1 MTNLPVPSPGQAI
14 TGVDLTAA
22 FWNANVK
29 DAINFLCNPPLLVA
43 QDNGTNTTS
52 FTAGVAKIVA
62 LGTTVADTY
71 AGWSAVNNTYTAQ
84 VAGFYQIS
92 GGVTLSTV
100 ASAGYCLTEVY
111 YNGAVIAN
119 SQLEQLCATSATQ
132 GSFIQPVRTVHQFLN
147 VGDTISL
154 VCQVQQG
161 SIKTQPTSSL
171 EIRWVHT

>member
-14 TGVDLTAA
+14 TGVDVTAA
-22 FWNANVK
+22 FLNSSYR
-29 DAINFLCNPPLLVA
+29 DSITFLTNPPLLVA
-43 QDNGTNTTS
+43 QDTASNTTS

-71 AGWSAVNNTYTAQ
+71 SGWSAVNNTYTAQ
-84 VAGFYQIS
+84 VPGFYQIS
-92 GGVTLSTV
+92 GGVSMATV
-100 ASAGYCLTEVY
+100 ATAGYCLTEVY

-119 SQLEQLCATSATQ
+119 SQLEQLCATTATQ

-154 VCQVQQG
+154 VCQVGQSG
-161 SIKTQPTSSL
+161 IKTQPTSSL
-171 EIRWVHT
+171 EIRWVHA